1 MAQLQY
7 DSSTPEAGG
16 LDVQDHPQLYSKFEV
31 SLVRKKKKK
40 LGRMQMDFRELKVN
54 LLCIR

>member
-40 LGRMQMDFRELKVN
+40 KNWGGCRWISVS
-54 LLCIR
+54 

>member
-31 SLVRKKKKK
+31 SLVLKKERKKKI
-40 LGRMQMDFRELKVN
+40 GEDADGFP
-54 LLCIR
+54 